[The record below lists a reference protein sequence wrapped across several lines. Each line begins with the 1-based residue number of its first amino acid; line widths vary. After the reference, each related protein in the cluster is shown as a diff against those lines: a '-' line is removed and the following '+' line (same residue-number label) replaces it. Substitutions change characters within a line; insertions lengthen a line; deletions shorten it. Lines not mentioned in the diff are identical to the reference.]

1 MISRSSLNW
10 SPLSLLLLVSLV
22 LILGCGGQLANQL
35 ANINIFSDAE
45 EIKLGG
51 EFSAKI
57 EEELKIYADPHISDY
72 INQLGQ
78 ILARNSDRPN
88 ITYHFKVVQ
97 DDSINAFAVPGGY
110 IYVNLGLIRFS
121 HTEDELAGV
130 ISHEVGHIVG
140 RHGMKQL
147 TKQYGFA
154 ALAQLLLGKDKS
166 QLETLAT
173 KVVTSGVLL
182 QYGREAE
189 READTLAVQQMHSS
203 GIDPNGIMTFFEKL
217 LGTEKRQST
226 KIGKLL
232 STHPGTRERVTRVN
246 RQIQKL
252 PVASYASIDS
262 IRFQAIRKRLRN
274 PE

>member
-1 MISRSSLNW
+1 M
-10 SPLSLLLLVSLV
+10 
-22 LILGCGGQLANQL
+22 LGCGGRLANQL

-45 EIKLGG
+45 EIKLGS
-51 EFSAKI
+51 EFAAKI
-57 EEELKIYADPHISDY
+57 EKELKIYVDPHISDY

-78 ILARNSDRPN
+78 VLVRNSARPN

-97 DDSINAFAVPGGY
+97 DDSINAFAIPGGY

-121 HTEDELAGV
+121 NTESELAGV

-154 ALAQLLLGKDKS
+154 ALAQLLLGENKS
-166 QLETLAT
+166 QLEDLAT

-203 GIDPNGIMTFFEKL
+203 GIDPDGIVTFFEKL
-217 LGTEKRQST
+217 LGTEKRQTT
-226 KIGKLL
+226 KIEKLL

-246 RQIQKL
+246 QQIQKL
-252 PVASYASIDS
+252 PVVSYASIDS
-262 IRFQAIRKRLRN
+262 VRFQAIRKRLRN
-274 PE
+274 SE

>member
-1 MISRSSLNW
+1 M
-10 SPLSLLLLVSLV
+10 
-22 LILGCGGQLANQL
+22 LGCGGRLANQL

-45 EIKLGG
+45 EFKLGS
-51 EFSAKI
+51 ELAAKI
-57 EEELKIYADPHISDY
+57 EKELKIYGDPHISDY
-72 INQLGQ
+72 ISQLGQ
-78 ILARNSDRPN
+78 VLVRNSARPN

-97 DDSINAFAVPGGY
+97 DDSINAFAIPGGY

-121 HTEDELAGV
+121 NTEAELAGV

-166 QLETLAT
+166 QLEDLAT

-217 LGTEKRQST
+217 LGTEKRQTT
-226 KIGKLL
+226 KIEKLL

-246 RQIQKL
+246 QQIQKL
-252 PVASYASIDS
+252 PVVSYASIDS
-262 IRFQAIRKRLRN
+262 VRFQTIRKRLRN